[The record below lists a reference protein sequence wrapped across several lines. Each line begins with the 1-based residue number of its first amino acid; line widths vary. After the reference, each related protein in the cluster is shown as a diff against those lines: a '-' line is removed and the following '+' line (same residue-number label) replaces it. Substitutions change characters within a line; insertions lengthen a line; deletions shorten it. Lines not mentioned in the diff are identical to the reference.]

1 MRRRFVFFLIFQ
13 LFVLAIELN
22 AWNLKEKKLNYISS
36 NYFAISVFRNI
47 KGIIEWKNDF
57 LELYKKQYNK
67 IIFRN
72 FDDSILKLKGKIDYL
87 IKSYKRD
94 PEKSKYFN
102 SIIIPVIRIKGEEQ
116 SNFQIY
122 CNGVLL
128 IPSYS
133 ENVGEINVYLSEN
146 KTSSNN
152 IKTFQSYTLIL
163 YTFSDYISNQK
174 VVLSTRNERDIAHT
188 FNIGQG
194 ILIKDLFQNND

>member
-1 MRRRFVFFLIFQ
+1 VRRRFVFFLIFQ

-174 VVLSTRNERDIAHT
+174 VVLSTKNERDIAHT

>member
-174 VVLSTRNERDIAHT
+174 VVLSTKNERDIAHT